1 MSISKIR
8 PQIVYHYCS
17 LDTFYQIISSSTI
30 RLSNISKSNDSEEI
44 MYILPHVKKY
54 CNKIFMEYNSYL
66 DEEFKIKKN
75 SINSFFD
82 NIFNE
87 LSLSFYVI
95 CFTEEADLLSQW
107 RGYAN
112 NACGV
117 SIGFS
122 TDCLYPLTCGISSN
136 YNFSQ
141 VKYSLDELYDQITVY
156 TKEKIKKNFTNDSK
170 KNSIVLM
177 NIINAIISMLLYNS
191 VLYKNP
197 NFSEEKEWRLIFN
210 PFGNIRRIKDKTSY
224 YDRMTEL
231 FYDKLEDGGFVKNRM
246 TFHTTD
252 NKIISHIDLS
262 FNDIKRLFIK
272 EIVIGS
278 KAQIKDLDLELF
290 LCSNGYNPL
299 HINIRNSDI
308 PYR

>member
-156 TKEKIKKNFTNDSK
+156 TKEKIKKNFTNDNQ

-231 FYDKLEDGGFVKNRM
+231 FYDKPEDGGFVKNRM

-278 KAQIKDLDLELF
+278 RAQIKDLDLELF

-299 HINIRNSDI
+299 HINIHNSDI

>member
-1 MSISKIR
+1 MSISKRR
-8 PQIVYHYCS
+8 PHIIYHYCN
-17 LDTFYQIISSSTI
+17 LDTFYQIISNSTI

-44 MYILPHVKKY
+44 MYIFPYIKKY
-54 CNKIFMEYNSYL
+54 CNKIFTEYNELL
-66 DEEFKIKKN
+66 DNEFKIMEN
-75 SINSFFD
+75 AIDTFLD

-87 LSLSFYVI
+87 LSLNFYVI

-112 NACGV
+112 DACGV

-141 VKYSLDELYDQITVY
+141 VKYSLDELYNQIADY
-156 TKEKIKKNFTNDSK
+156 IEEKIRKNFTDDSQ

-177 NIINAIISMLLYNS
+177 NAIDAIISMLLYNS

-197 NFSEEKEWRLIFN
+197 NFKEEKEWRLIFN
-210 PFGNIRRIKDKTSY
+210 PFGNIRRIKDKISY
-224 YDRMTEL
+224 YDRMTDL
-231 FYDKLEDGGFVKNRM
+231 FYDKPEKGNFVKNKM
-246 TFHTTD
+246 TFHTTK

-262 FNDIKRLFIK
+262 FDNIKRSFIK
-272 EIVIGS
+272 EIVVGS

-290 LCSNGYNPL
+290 LRSNGYDPL
-299 HINIRNSDI
+299 HIYIHNSKI